1 MSRESLELHFCSNC
15 QRSSNGITL
24 ELLDFQAV
32 SLVEAAVLTTRNPI
46 YCLKLS
52 WLRMWAEIGILTAS
66 AAALAMIM
74 FYNISSS
81 KNRKTRLREVTASS
95 STNSGAKKVQNLGIR
110 IIGTE
115 KFSMCLVPTQ

>member
-1 MSRESLELHFCSNC
+1 MELHFCSNC
-15 QRSSNGITL
+15 HRSSNGITL

-32 SLVEAAVLTTRNPI
+32 SLVEVAVLTTRNPI

-66 AAALAMIM
+66 ALAMIM

-81 KNRKTRLREVTASS
+81 KNRKSRLREVTASS

-115 KFSMCLVPTQ
+115 KFSMCLVPTR